1 MKQLFLYIP
10 AFVCLLFI
18 QPIAAQSVPETAA
31 SVQVHLRVLLPRGL
45 ENQKNSTDILYEQLK
60 QAVVLNGASYA
71 TSPFVLETEVQ
82 ILSCQA
88 TPSAPPQFLA
98 ELDIICS
105 ISDRT
110 QRTTLQQTSFRV
122 KGIAATREKAI
133 MNAIMNVRARHP
145 QLKQLIV
152 KGKEKIRAS
161 YQNEY

>member
-18 QPIAAQSVPETAA
+18 QPIAAQSALETAD
-31 SVQVHLRVLLPRGL
+31 SVQIHLRVLPPRGL

-71 TSPFVLETEVQ
+71 ASPFVLETEVQ

-98 ELDIICS
+98 ELDIICT
-105 ISDRT
+105 ISNRA
-110 QRTTLQQTSFRV
+110 QRATLQQTSFLV